1 MNFVGHAHVALD
13 HGDAPAFVLG
23 SMLPDFASMSRARL
37 ETPSHHE
44 LAAGVALHHR
54 TDDAFHSAPAFVR
67 ICATWGAELE
77 QRGIGWGA
85 ARAVAHVGTEML
97 LDGLLLDHDA
107 TRRAY
112 LDAVATLHDA
122 QIVAALRVSGPGAER
137 WPGVLERVR
146 GHGTPDFYRE
156 PEVVA
161 DRLIQILAARPRLA
175 IDTAHRETLRAAMHA
190 LRGDVEGAAAELVGT
205 TRAAL
210 VTL

>member
-1 MNFVGHAHVALD
+1 MNFIGHAHVALD

-23 SMLPDFASMSRARL
+23 TMLPDFASMSRARL
-37 ETPSHHE
+37 ETPAHSE
-44 LAAGVALHHR
+44 IAAGVALHHR

-67 ICATWGAELE
+67 LCSTWGAELE
-77 QRGIGWGA
+77 QRGLTWGA

-112 LDAVATLHDA
+112 VDAITTLHDPA
-122 QIVAALRVSGPGAER
+122 IVAAMRVSGAGAER
-137 WPGVLERVR
+137 WSSVLARLR
-146 GHGTPDFYRE
+146 AHGPPDFYRE

-161 DRLIQILAARPRLA
+161 DRLILILAGRPRLA
-175 IDTAHRETLRAAMHA
+175 VDEARRDTLRAAMHA
-190 LRGDVEGAAAELVGT
+190 LRGDVEDAADELVHT

-210 VTL
+210 VAR